1 MCKFMEE
8 RAKDIE
14 YREKL
19 HFATKLLKRGKD
31 TIEEISELTGLPVE
45 TVHALAEELKVASA

>member
-8 RAKDIE
+8 RDKDTE
-14 YREKL
+14 YRNSIRI
-19 HFATKLLKRGKD
+19 AANLLKLGTVSHEDIAKA
-31 TIEEISELTGLPVE
+31 TGLPVE